1 MGSWTTVGEICSV
14 FLLAGLVKG
23 VVGFG
28 LPTVAIGLL
37 GTIMSPAQA
46 AALLVVPSLV
56 TNIWQAVIGGALTRL
71 SLRLWPMLAGICAG
85 TWLGGG
91 VITGGN
97 AAMVTGALGL
107 ALIAYAIFGLSR
119 LKVTVPA
126 SAEWWLG
133 PLTGLATGLIAGA
146 TGIFTLPAIP
156 YLQAIGLEKDEL
168 VQALGLSFT
177 VSTIALAAVL
187 MDGGLLHWTDM
198 GIWSLALVAA
208 LAGMGLG
215 QIGRGRVRAETFRL
229 YFFIGLLVLGAHL
242 AIRAAL

>member
-37 GTIMSPAQA
+37 GTIMPPAQA
-46 AALLVVPSLV
+46 AALLIVPSLV
-56 TNIWQAVIGGALTRL
+56 TNIWQAVIGGALIRL
-71 SLRLWPMLAGICAG
+71 SLRLWPMLAGTCAG

-97 AAMVTGALGL
+97 ATMVTGALGV
-107 ALIAYAIFGLSR
+107 ALIAYAIFGLSK

-126 SAEWWLG
+126 GAEWWLG

-146 TGIFTLPAIP
+146 TGIFTMPAIP
-156 YLQAIGLEKDEL
+156 YLQAIGLQKDEL

-208 LAGMGLG
+208 LAGMALG
-215 QIGRGRVRAETFRL
+215 QIVRARVRAETFRL

>member
-1 MGSWTTVGEICSV
+1 MGSWTTVGEICGV

-37 GTIMSPAQA
+37 GTIMPPAQA
-46 AALLVVPSLV
+46 AALLIIPSLV

-71 SLRLWPMLAGICAG
+71 SLRLWPMLAGTCAG

-97 AAMVTGALGL
+97 ATMVTGALGL
-107 ALIAYAIFGLSR
+107 ALIAYAIFGLSK

-156 YLQAIGLEKDEL
+156 YLQAIGLEKDDL

-177 VSTIALAAVL
+177 VSTVALAAVL
-187 MDGGLLHWTDM
+187 MDGGLMHWTDI

-208 LAGMGLG
+208 LVGMGLG
-215 QIGRGRVRAETFRL
+215 QIVRARVRAEAFRL
-229 YFFIGLLVLGAHL
+229 YFFLGLLVLGAHL

>member
-37 GTIMSPAQA
+37 GTIMPPAQA

-56 TNIWQAVIGGALTRL
+56 TNIWQAVIGGALRRL
-71 SLRLWPMLAGICAG
+71 SLRLWPMLAGTCVG

-91 VITGGN
+91 VITGGS
-97 AAMVTGALGL
+97 ATMVTGALGV
-107 ALIAYAIFGLSR
+107 ALIAYAIVGLSK

-126 SAEWWLG
+126 RAEWWLG

-156 YLQAIGLEKDEL
+156 YLQAIGLQKDDL
-168 VQALGLSFT
+168 VQALGLSFA
-177 VSTIALAAVL
+177 VSTVALAAVL

-208 LAGMGLG
+208 LAGMALG
-215 QIGRGRVRAETFRL
+215 QIVRARVRAEPFRL